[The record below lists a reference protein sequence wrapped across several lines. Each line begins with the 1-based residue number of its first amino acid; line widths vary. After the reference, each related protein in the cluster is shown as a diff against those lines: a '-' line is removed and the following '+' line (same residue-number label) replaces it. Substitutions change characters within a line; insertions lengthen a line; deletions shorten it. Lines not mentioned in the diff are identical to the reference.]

1 MASDKMLR
9 SALLDLLSKV
19 WNELRSK
26 DVRDVIKVAR
36 LAPNAEDIPFVI
48 KMLKG
53 QNKQIL
59 LMNKGELRK

>member
-9 SALLDLLSKV
+9 SALLDLLPKV
-19 WNELRSK
+19 WNELGSR

-53 QNKQIL
+53 QNK
-59 LMNKGELRK
+59 